1 MPEPGVKIFAQQAEQ
16 LYQRGVAAARGGQKA
31 VAERLLRQAVRLN
44 PQHEQAWLWLSG
56 VLDKPEDIAF
66 CLRAVIG
73 INPANERAQRGLTL
87 LQQRLQQPLVET
99 PPSLTPLP
107 QAVPADGWWS
117 GWRDAQA
124 TWRRTVRALLL
135 IPIVLIGS
143 TLGMRAVIN
152 AQPLPKFV
160 TVDDMPTPRPEPTSI
175 PSTPSP
181 TPATTPTTTIRAVV
195 TTYFDSINA
204 ERQVLQAATETY
216 RKTTDGSRTSV
227 ERATATLQL
236 REQVQRSHSQVSALQ
251 PPPEI
256 AATHQLYLDGLTME
270 QEALDLMRE
279 FYRSYDLALTNQAA
293 LRLQQARTQI
303 ATATA
308 TWEAFASQQS
318 ITFPP
323 IGAQ

>member
-66 CLRAVIG
+66 CLQAVIG

-87 LQQRLQQPLVET
+87 LQQRLQQPLVVT
-99 PPSLTPLP
+99 PTSLTSLP
-107 QAVPADGWWS
+107 QAVTADGWWS

-124 TWRRTVRALLL
+124 TWRRTIRALLL

-143 TLGMRAVIN
+143 TLGLRAVIS
-152 AQPLPKFV
+152 AQPLPTFV
-160 TVDDMPTPRPEPTSI
+160 TVRDMPTPRPEPTSI

-181 TPATTPTTTIRAVV
+181 VPAITPTTTSRAVV
-195 TTYFDSINA
+195 TSYFNSINA
-204 ERQVLQAATETY
+204 EREILQAATETY

-227 ERATATLQL
+227 ERATATQQL
-236 REQVQRSHSQVSALQ
+236 REQVQRSHSKVSALQ
-251 PPPEI
+251 PPTEI
-256 AATHQLYLDGLTME
+256 AATHQLYLEGLTME
-270 QEALDLMRE
+270 QEALDLMLE

-308 TWEAFASQQS
+308 SWEAFASQQS

-323 IGAQ
+323 ISAQ